1 MWVGVVFVA
10 AVGVAVAG
18 DVEPVAPPAF
28 AVVGGFEELVDEVGE
43 GVGGGVGDEGVDL
56 GGCGGEADEV
66 EVGAAD
72 EAVFVGGWRGCEGGG
87 SIFARMKWSMG
98 LRGQVSSLVGTVVV
112 ESGWNAQWGW
122 GLAPALSVASRM
134 KAGRRIVNV
143 TVAFFWVRW
152 EGKCGEGD
160 GVRGIPW
167 VWIRCIG
174 LCFCRE
180 LVESF

>member
-1 MWVGVVFVA
+1 MVFVA

-87 SIFARMKWSMG
+87 LDFREDE
-98 LRGQVSSLVGTVVV
+98 VVELVGGPGVVAD
-112 ESGWNAQWGW
+112 G
-122 GLAPALSVASRM
+122 
-134 KAGRRIVNV
+134 GRC
-143 TVAFFWVRW
+143 WV
-152 EGKCGEGD
+152 GD
-160 GVRGIPW
+160 GLECPMGVLSCGGCGAGKDR
-167 VWIRCIG
+167 
-174 LCFCRE
+174 
-180 LVESF
+180 